1 MSLTLNISLGTP
13 QLSHSEASIEQPSSI
28 KCPIPAS
35 LEPNSNTSSGTP
47 QLSHS
52 DILPDS
58 EPLPWILDSET
69 LVASTEQQ
77 SSIKPPI
84 PASHEPGPDR
94 SSATPSL
101 HSDILPV
108 SEPLPYVS
116 GSETLAASI
125 EQPSSIKPPIPASHE
140 SDPDRSSTRPSLH
153 SDILPVSEPLPY
165 VSDSETLVAS
175 IEQQSSIKPPSPA
188 SRKPDPDRS
197 SATPSLH
204 SDILP
209 NSRKLKV

>member
-1 MSLTLNISLGTP
+1 MASNSHLPFFSYAFASLLFISTLLS
-13 QLSHSEASIEQPSSI
+13 LSHASIEQPSSV

-35 LEPNSNTSSGTP
+35 LEPNSNIS
-47 QLSHS
+47 L
-52 DILPDS
+52 

-84 PASHEPGPDR
+84 PASHEPDPDR

-125 EQPSSIKPPIPASHE
+125 EQPSSIKPPISASHE
-140 SDPDRSSTRPSLH
+140 SDPDRSSTTPSLH
-153 SDILPVSEPLPY
+153 SDILPVSELLPY
-165 VSDSETLVAS
+165 VSDSETLGAS